1 MAQYLFVVAQDKPDL
16 CDYLRG
22 WFSGIPTVQV
32 MLDRR
37 QGERRQRAEL
47 NGPER
52 RRGQRRNQ
60 KEIDAEIRQ
69 TGFAIVGAPST
80 LTI

>member
-37 QGERRQRAEL
+37 QAERRQRAEA
-47 NGPER
+47 NEPGR
-52 RRGQRRNQ
+52 RRGDRRTQ
-60 KEIDAEIRQ
+60 KEIEAEIRQ
-69 TGFAIVGAPST
+69 TGFAIIGNSSS
-80 LTI
+80 

>member
-37 QGERRQRAEL
+37 QAERRQRAEA
-47 NGPER
+47 NEPGR
-52 RRGQRRNQ
+52 RRVDRRTQ
-60 KEIDAEIRQ
+60 KEIEAEIRQ
-69 TGFAIVGAPST
+69 TGFAIIGNSS
-80 LTI
+80 

>member
-37 QGERRQRAEL
+37 QGERRQRAEA
-47 NGPER
+47 NEPGR
-52 RRGQRRNQ
+52 RRVDRRTQ
-60 KEIDAEIRQ
+60 KEIEAEIRQ
-69 TGFAIVGAPST
+69 TGFAIIGNSS
-80 LTI
+80 

>member
-37 QGERRQRAEL
+37 QGERRQRAEA
-47 NGPER
+47 NEV
-52 RRGQRRNQ
+52 GQRRVDRRTQ
-60 KEIDAEIRQ
+60 KEIEAEIRQ
-69 TGFAIVGAPST
+69 TGFAIIGNSS
-80 LTI
+80 

>member
-32 MLDRR
+32 TLDRR
-37 QGERRQRAEL
+37 QGERRQRAEISEA
-47 NGPER
+47 GR
-52 RRGQRRNQ
+52 RRADRRTQR
-60 KEIDAEIRQ
+60 EIDAEIRQ
-69 TGFAIVGAPST
+69 TGFAIVGAPSPVT
-80 LTI
+80 V